1 MRTADAGCLGRRP
14 EQEILSTK
22 AGEDVGFQVTF
33 VWEEG
38 LPHRTSPPF
47 SLSSSLPPSLLPS
60 LFLFP
65 PSRIKLIDCFRA
77 RRRSNGSLLP
87 DFRSDS
93 VWQKS
98 PVSGS
103 LKDGPGRTVD
113 GQGLT
118 DPVGSVLG
126 CHTLPRPFSHH
137 LLSVSW
143 KSQDLDFRPGPK

>member
-1 MRTADAGCLGRRP
+1 MLAAWGGDLGRRV
-14 EQEILSTK
+14 STK
-22 AGEDVGFQVTF
+22 AGEDAGLHVTV
-33 VWEEG
+33 VWEAG
-38 LPHRTSPPF
+38 LPHRTIHSSSFSSFFLAPSFSP
-47 SLSSSLPPSLLPS
+47 SLS
-60 LFLFP
+60 FP
-65 PSRIKLIDCFRA
+65 FFPSRIKLIDCFRA

-103 LKDGPGRTVD
+103 LQDGPGRTVD
-113 GQGLT
+113 GQGLK

-137 LLSVSW
+137 LLPVSW
-143 KSQDLDFRPGPK
+143 KSQVLDLRPDPK